1 MMAVFINGLTTVVG
15 YGSMMLAAHRGI
27 YGLGLL
33 LTLGTA
39 ASLVASLVVLPVL
52 LREFGGRSTPRPL
65 PIAATPEPAPSPTPS

>member
-1 MMAVFINGLTTVVG
+1 VG

-39 ASLVASLVVLPVL
+39 ASLVASFVGVFTGAAGGIVLP
-52 LREFGGRSTPRPL
+52 RSRQPV
-65 PIAATPEPAPSPTPS
+65 TPEPVPRAATATST